1 MKSSYRFLKV
11 PLCLFSDSYSQL
23 SVEAKILYAFLLDR
37 LTLSEKNG
45 FSDEDG
51 SVFVYY
57 TNSEVCRT
65 LCCGS
70 QKATRLF
77 RELEKYRLINRRN
90 QGRGKP
96 DAIYVNQFEESP
108 NSLFK
113 NNDNQHSGVMK
124 PNILECGKSPPINT
138 EYIYTE
144 DSHINQSISYSVMK
158 EEIEEQIEYD
168 VLVQR
173 NYGGVLDEIV
183 SLITDTYCSPESY
196 VRIGK
201 REITIQTVRQRLL
214 MLTAEHIEYV
224 INSLERNTTEI
235 KNMRA
240 YMLTSLY
247 NSIDTLEADGLYGN

>member
-11 PLCLFSDSYSQL
+11 PLCLFSESYSQL

-45 FSDEDG
+45 FLDEDG

-96 DAIYVNQFEESP
+96 DAIYVNQFEENP
-108 NSLFK
+108 LTLLFHTFLEFVAKKFINS
-113 NNDNQHSGVMK
+113 
-124 PNILECGKSPPINT
+124 
-138 EYIYTE
+138 
-144 DSHINQSISYSVMK
+144 
-158 EEIEEQIEYD
+158 
-168 VLVQR
+168 
-173 NYGGVLDEIV
+173 
-183 SLITDTYCSPESY
+183 
-196 VRIGK
+196 
-201 REITIQTVRQRLL
+201 
-214 MLTAEHIEYV
+214 V
-224 INSLERNTTEI
+224 INLP
-235 KNMRA
+235 
-240 YMLTSLY
+240 
-247 NSIDTLEADGLYGN
+247 

>member
-11 PLCLFSDSYSQL
+11 PLCLFLDSYSQL

-45 FSDEDG
+45 FLDEDG

-65 LCCGS
+65 FCCGS

-96 DAIYVNQFEESP
+96 DAIYVNQLEESP

-113 NNDNQHSGVMK
+113 NNDNQHSGVTK
-124 PNILECGKSPPINT
+124 IKFPECGKSPPINT
-138 EYIYTE
+138 EYIHTE
-144 DSHINQSISYSVMK
+144 DSHINQSISHSVVK

-168 VLVQR
+168 VLAQR
-173 NYGGVLDEIV
+173 DYGGVLDEIV
-183 SLITDTYCSPESY
+183 SLITDTYCSNESF

-201 REITIQTVRQRLL
+201 REIPIAIVRKRLRTVPIEISRLPIR
-214 MLTAEHIEYV
+214 T
-224 INSLERNTTEI
+224 
-235 KNMRA
+235 
-240 YMLTSLY
+240 
-247 NSIDTLEADGLYGN
+247 

>member
-1 MKSSYRFLKV
+1 MKSSYRFIKV

-45 FSDEDG
+45 FSDIDG
-51 SVFVYY
+51 DVFVYF
-57 TNSEVCRT
+57 TNSEVCKT

-96 DAIYVNQFEESP
+96 DAIYVNQFKESP

-113 NNDNQHSGVMK
+113 NDDNQHSGVMK
-124 PNILECGKSPPINT
+124 TKIVECGKSPPINT
-138 EYIYTE
+138 EYIHTE
-144 DSHINQSISYSVMK
+144 DSHINLSIFYSVVK

-168 VLVQR
+168 VLAQR
-173 NYGGVLDEIV
+173 DYGGILDEIV
-183 SLITDTYCSPESY
+183 SLITDTYCSNESF
-196 VRIGK
+196 VRIGR
-201 REITIQTVRQRLL
+201 REISIATVRKRLL

-224 INSLERNTTEI
+224 ISSLERNSTEI

>member
-11 PLCLFSDSYSQL
+11 PLCLFLDSYSQL

-45 FSDEDG
+45 FWDEDG

-65 LCCGS
+65 FCCGS

-96 DAIYVNQFEESP
+96 DAIYVNQLEESP

-113 NNDNQHSGVMK
+113 NNDNQHSGVTK
-124 PNILECGKSPPINT
+124 IKILECGKSPPINT
-138 EYIYTE
+138 EYIHTE
-144 DSHINQSISYSVMK
+144 DSHINQSISHSVVK

-168 VLVQR
+168 VLAQR
-173 NYGGVLDEIV
+173 DYGGVLDEIV
-183 SLITDTYCSPESY
+183 SLITDTYCSNESF

>member
-1 MKSSYRFLKV
+1 MKSSYRFIKV

-45 FSDEDG
+45 FWDEDG

-144 DSHINQSISYSVMK
+144 DSHINQSISYSVVK

-183 SLITDTYCSPESY
+183 SLITDTYCSP
-196 VRIGK
+196 
-201 REITIQTVRQRLL
+201 RLL

-240 YMLTSLY
+240 YMLTSIY

>member
-1 MKSSYRFLKV
+1 MT
-11 PLCLFSDSYSQL
+11 
-23 SVEAKILYAFLLDR
+23 SV
-37 LTLSEKNG
+37 
-45 FSDEDG
+45 
-51 SVFVYY
+51 
-57 TNSEVCRT
+57 
-65 LCCGS
+65 
-70 QKATRLF
+70 
-77 RELEKYRLINRRN
+77 
-90 QGRGKP
+90 
-96 DAIYVNQFEESP
+96 YVNQFEESP

-124 PNILECGKSPPINT
+124 PHILECGKSPPINT
-138 EYIYTE
+138 EYIHTE
-144 DSHINQSISYSVMK
+144 DSHINLSISYNVVK

-168 VLVQR
+168 VLAQR
-173 NYGGVLDEIV
+173 DFGGVLEEIV
-183 SLITDTYCSPESY
+183 SLITDTYCSNESY

-201 REITIQTVRQRLL
+201 REIPIATVRQRLS

>member
-1 MKSSYRFLKV
+1 M
-11 PLCLFSDSYSQL
+11 
-23 SVEAKILYAFLLDR
+23 
-37 LTLSEKNG
+37 SEKNG

-51 SVFVYY
+51 SIFVYY
-57 TNSEVCRT
+57 PNSEVCRT
-65 LCCGS
+65 FCCGS
-70 QKATRLF
+70 QKATKLF
-77 RELEKYRLINRRN
+77 RELKKYKLINRRN

-96 DAIYVNQFEESP
+96 DIIYVNQFEVSP
-108 NSLFK
+108 TSLFK
-113 NNDNQHSGVMK
+113 KNDNQHSGVTK
-124 PNILECGKSPPINT
+124 TNIPEYGKSPPINT

-144 DSHINQSISYSVMK
+144 DSHINQSISYSLVK

-168 VLVQR
+168 VLIQR

-183 SLITDTYCSPESY
+183 NLITDTYCLNESY

-201 REITIQTVRQRLL
+201 RDISIAIVRKRLL

-224 INSLERNTTEI
+224 ISSLKRNTTEI

>member
-45 FSDEDG
+45 FLDEDG
-51 SVFVYY
+51 NVFVYY

-90 QGRGKP
+90 QGRGK
-96 DAIYVNQFEESP
+96 
-108 NSLFK
+108 LFK
-113 NNDNQHSGVMK
+113 KNDNQHSGVTK
-124 PNILECGKSPPINT
+124 TNIPEYGKSPPINT

-144 DSHINQSISYSVMK
+144 DSHINQSISYSVVK
-158 EEIEEQIEYD
+158 EEIRDQIEYD

-183 SLITDTYCSPESY
+183 SLITDTYCSNESY

>member
-23 SVEAKILYAFLLDR
+23 SVEAKLLYAFLLDR

-45 FSDEDG
+45 FLDSYVD
-51 SVFVYY
+51 VFMYF
-57 TNSEVCRT
+57 TNSEVCKT
-65 LCCGS
+65 LYCGS
-70 QKATRLF
+70 QKATKLF
-77 RELEKYRLINRRN
+77 RELEKYRLNNRRN

-96 DAIYVNQFEESP
+96 DIIYVNQFEESP

-113 NNDNQHSGVMK
+113 NGDNLHSGVTK
-124 PNILECGKSPPINT
+124 IKIPEYGKSPPINT

-144 DSHINQSISYSVMK
+144 DSHINQSISYSVVK

-183 SLITDTYCSPESY
+183 NLITDTYCSNERY

-201 REITIQTVRQRLL
+201 RDISIATVRKRLL

>member
-45 FSDEDG
+45 FLDEDG

-65 LCCGS
+65 FCCGS

-77 RELEKYRLINRRN
+77 RELEKYI
-90 QGRGKP
+90 
-96 DAIYVNQFEESP
+96 IYVNQYEESP

-138 EYIYTE
+138 EYIHTE
-144 DSHINQSISYSVMK
+144 DSHINQSISYSVVK

-168 VLVQR
+168 VLAQR
-173 NYGGVLDEIV
+173 DYGGVLDEIV

-201 REITIQTVRQRLL
+201 REITIQTVRQRLS

>member
-45 FSDEDG
+45 FLDEDG

-65 LCCGS
+65 FCCGS

-124 PNILECGKSPPINT
+124 PHILECGKSPPINT

-144 DSHINQSISYSVMK
+144 DSQINQSISYSVVK

-168 VLVQR
+168 VLAQR
-173 NYGGVLDEIV
+173 DCGGVLDEIV
-183 SLITDTYCSPESY
+183 SLITDTYCSNESY

-201 REITIQTVRQRLL
+201 RKIAIKTVRKRLQ

-224 INSLERNTTEI
+224 ISSLERNTTEI

>member
-1 MKSSYRFLKV
+1 MKSSYRFIKV

-45 FSDEDG
+45 FLDEDG

-65 LCCGS
+65 FCCGS

-113 NNDNQHSGVMK
+113 NDDNQHSGVTK
-124 PNILECGKSPPINT
+124 IKILECGKSPPINT

-144 DSHINQSISYSVMK
+144 DSHINQSISYSVVK

-168 VLVQR
+168 VLVQ
-173 NYGGVLDEIV
+173 
-183 SLITDTYCSPESY
+183 
-196 VRIGK
+196 
-201 REITIQTVRQRLL
+201 
-214 MLTAEHIEYV
+214 
-224 INSLERNTTEI
+224 
-235 KNMRA
+235 
-240 YMLTSLY
+240 
-247 NSIDTLEADGLYGN
+247 

>member
-1 MKSSYRFLKV
+1 MKSSYRFIKV
-11 PLCLFSDSYSQL
+11 PLCLFSDSYSKL

-45 FSDEDG
+45 FSDENG
-51 SVFVYY
+51 SIFVYY
-57 TNSEVCRT
+57 PNSEVCRT
-65 LCCGS
+65 FCCGS

-77 RELEKYRLINRRN
+77 RELEKYKLINRRN

-96 DAIYVNQFEESP
+96 DIIYVNQYEVSP
-108 NSLFK
+108 TSLFK
-113 NNDNQHSGVMK
+113 KNDNQHSGVTK
-124 PNILECGKSPPINT
+124 TNIPEYGKSPPINT

-144 DSHINQSISYSVMK
+144 DSHINQSISYSVVK
-158 EEIEEQIEYD
+158 EEIRDQIEYE
-168 VLVQR
+168 VLLQR
-173 NYGGVLDEIV
+173 DYGGILDEIV
-183 SLITDTYCSPESY
+183 NLITDTYCSPESY

-224 INSLERNTTEI
+224 ISSLEKNTTEI

-240 YMLTSLY
+240 YMLTSIY

>member
-45 FSDEDG
+45 FLDEDG

-90 QGRGKP
+90 QGNETQHPGMRK
-96 DAIYVNQFEESP
+96 ITTNQ
-108 NSLFK
+108 
-113 NNDNQHSGVMK
+113 
-124 PNILECGKSPPINT
+124 
-138 EYIYTE
+138 Y
-144 DSHINQSISYSVMK
+144 
-158 EEIEEQIEYD
+158 
-168 VLVQR
+168 
-173 NYGGVLDEIV
+173 
-183 SLITDTYCSPESY
+183 
-196 VRIGK
+196 
-201 REITIQTVRQRLL
+201 
-214 MLTAEHIEYV
+214 
-224 INSLERNTTEI
+224 
-235 KNMRA
+235 
-240 YMLTSLY
+240 
-247 NSIDTLEADGLYGN
+247 